1 MAAVA
6 VLDYSLFHHLFGV
19 PETEALIGASGW
31 MTKNDIL
38 GKQIAATAQNVG
50 MQEQAPQNL
59 SELIGLPKPY
69 AEDDAFMV
77 ERMKSADDTMS
88 FGKSVKRQPL
98 YGKYNDQ
105 IKNIKLP

>member
-1 MAAVA
+1 
-6 VLDYSLFHHLFGV
+6 
-19 PETEALIGASGW
+19 
-31 MTKNDIL
+31 
-38 GKQIAATAQNVG
+38 

-77 ERMKSADDTMS
+77 ERMKSADDTMN
-88 FGKSVKRQPL
+88 FGESVKRKPL